1 MYYLTNELPQPVG
14 YVTISETGPWV
25 SWLAA
30 SIPQGLHQ
38 DVRNRLISNLKHI
51 FVGLEMKAALIIP
64 HHRREQGHSLL
75 FEPYAQ
81 ILHFEFCTG
90 VFSICEGIGSA
101 RHLVDTGR
109 DGSAGERVFF
119 NQWKEAL
126 TGYVG
131 PQDIQQ
137 FQNSLDSVRSVRDRL
152 HQDRLGAREN
162 IDWHSFDYEVAFEPG
177 LYALQNVLRLNQE
190 RIPATTNLTQ

>member
-38 DVRNRLISNLKHI
+38 DVRKRLIANLKHI

-81 ILHFEFCTG
+81 ILHFEFCMG
-90 VFSICEGIGSA
+90 VFSVCEGIGSA
-101 RHLVDTGR
+101 RYLVDTGR
-109 DGSAGERVFF
+109 DGAANDRVFF
-119 NQWKEAL
+119 NNWKDAL
-126 TGYVG
+126 TGHVE
-131 PQDIQQ
+131 PEDIQQ
-137 FQNSLDSVRSVRDRL
+137 FQSSLQSVKSVRDRL
-152 HQDRLGAREN
+152 HQDNLGARES
-162 IDWHSFDYEVAFEPG
+162 IDWHAFDYEAAFAPA
-177 LYALQNVLRLNQE
+177 LYAIHNVLRLNQD
-190 RIPATTNLTQ
+190 RIPETTNLKP